1 VRLAAIFVFCV
12 ALVGCAN
19 RSPDS
24 FVTNCDWAGEDER
37 GVRIC
42 TEAIASEGLTPVQQ
56 ALVLSD
62 RGHYYIGLGRY
73 DEAIADLTRSIELNP
88 NVAGTFQRRSLAHRW
103 KSENEEAIRD
113 LDRAIALKPDYAYAY
128 FSRGLAYFD
137 LEKYDEALDS
147 YDQAI
152 KIDPKLVVAYNS
164 RGHTHYTLKQWDLAV
179 PEYKRAIEIDP
190 KFAPGHQNLATTYV
204 ELGEYSLAIAEYDRA
219 LAIEPG
225 NVFIHAQRAIARAWA
240 GDVDGALADAEEFL
254 ADADGLKDEPG
265 GLDPAVFKT
274 KIRFLRGMIYI
285 KRADYPAAIA
295 AFGDAIE
302 ANPRSAEAYYLRA
315 AAYRLAGDDGKADA
329 DCKTALELDPGI
341 DERMKTWFN
350 TSS

>member
-1 VRLAAIFVFCV
+1 M
-12 ALVGCAN
+12 
-19 RSPDS
+19 
-24 FVTNCDWAGEDER
+24 
-37 GVRIC
+37 
-42 TEAIASEGLTPVQQ
+42 
-56 ALVLSD
+56 
-62 RGHYYIGLGRY
+62 
-73 DEAIADLTRSIELNP
+73 
-88 NVAGTFQRRSLAHRW
+88 
-103 KSENEEAIRD
+103 
-113 LDRAIALKPDYAYAY
+113 
-128 FSRGLAYFD
+128 
-137 LEKYDEALDS
+137 
-147 YDQAI
+147 
-152 KIDPKLVVAYNS
+152 
-164 RGHTHYTLKQWDLAV
+164 

-254 ADADGLKDEPG
+254 AHADGLKDDPG
-265 GLDPAVFKT
+265 GLDAALFKT
-274 KIRFLRGMIYI
+274 KTRFLRGMIYI
-285 KRADYPAAIA
+285 KREDYPAAIA

-302 ANPRSAEAYYLRA
+302 ANPKSAEAYYLRA